1 MPQQAAIVNAFSVRL
16 RIRGHRA
23 TGRPIKLHRVQCV
36 DHQMPGQ
43 GSIALAYAEDIE
55 RLVAE
60 DFLTDALEK
69 LLDFVRDFAPDLKK
83 EALALYA
90 HHSRVRKNLK
100 QQTGDKQ
107 TIGEVHALNAIVED
121 ILAMAERVAAIATEA
136 GAVGAS
142 LPQAVHQPAVSEPQV
157 DGAGGVLNRADG
169 GYTLDDYRKMYVA
182 ALRRLNPSASENVV
196 VAAKAIT
203 KRFSRSDFKL
213 GPLSFELVR
222 GEITGVVGMNAS
234 GKTTLLNLVLG
245 RLSPEEG
252 HITYPA
258 LGENASWAKIKSQLA
273 SVDQLPERWYG
284 SLRHNLNHTAAA
296 FGVLGSKNKDLVDWY
311 VQRYG
316 LHEFADA
323 TWDEISGGFKIR
335 FELVR
340 ALLSQPRLLVLDE
353 PLAYLDII
361 TQQLFLSD
369 LRSIASSIEN
379 PTPIIVTSQH
389 LYEIEAVADRMIIL
403 DDGECLFSAP
413 IAHIPEHNEYQCIE
427 ATIRASKAEIL
438 NALRPI
444 GLVDIEVSVTS
455 YLLFFPKSIDRKVI
469 VAAILEFYGHKL
481 TSFRDISRSTRVLFR
496 NKRDDFEAHVG

>member
-1 MPQQAAIVNAFSVRL
+1 M
-16 RIRGHRA
+16 
-23 TGRPIKLHRVQCV
+23 RPL
-36 DHQMPGQ
+36 QMPTAEE
-43 GSIALAYAEDIE
+43 GSNIVVAYVEDIE

-90 HHSRVRKNLK
+90 HHSRVRKHLK
-100 QQTGDKQ
+100 QRTDDKQ
-107 TIGEVHALNAIVED
+107 TADDVHELNVIVED
-121 ILAMAERVAAIATEA
+121 ILALAERARAIATKPVAVAGSSPEA
-136 GAVGAS
+136 TSQSLITEPAANTAS
-142 LPQAVHQPAVSEPQV
+142 AAS
-157 DGAGGVLNRADG
+157 GADG
-169 GYTLDDYRKMYVA
+169 GYTLDDYRKMYITT
-182 ALRRLNPSASENVV
+182 LRRMNATASENVL
-196 VAAKAIT
+196 VAAQAIT
-203 KRFSRSDFKL
+203 RRFRRSDFKL
-213 GPLSFELVR
+213 GPLSFELLR
-222 GEITGVVGMNAS
+222 GEVTGVVGMNAS

-245 RLSPEEG
+245 RLRPEEG

-258 LGENASWAKIKSQLA
+258 LGANASWAKIKSQLA

-296 FGVLGSKNKDLVDWY
+296 FGVLGKRNEDLVDWY
-311 VQRYG
+311 VHRYG

-353 PLAYLDII
+353 PLAYLDIV

-379 PTPIIVTSQH
+379 PTPIMVTSQH
-389 LYEIEAVADRMIIL
+389 LFEIEAVADRMIIL
-403 DDGECLFSAP
+403 DDGDCLFSGP
-413 IAHIPEHNEYQCIE
+413 TSQIPEHNEFQCIE
-427 ATIRASKAEIL
+427 ATIRASKADVL

-444 GLVDIEVSVTS
+444 GLVDIEVSATS
-455 YLLFFPKSIDRKVI
+455 YLLFFPKSVDRKVI
-469 VAAILEFYGHKL
+469 VTTILGSYGHKL
-481 TSFRDISRSTRVLFR
+481 ISFRDISRSTRVLFR
-496 NKRDDFEAHVG
+496 NKRDDFEAYVR

>member
-1 MPQQAAIVNAFSVRL
+1 MLRL
-16 RIRGHRA
+16 VGSIRRF
-23 TGRPIKLHRVQCV
+23 QCV
-36 DHQMPGQ
+36 HYQMPAAEEGFN
-43 GSIALAYAEDIE
+43 IAVAYVEDIE

-100 QQTGDKQ
+100 QRTDDKQ
-107 TIGEVHALNAIVED
+107 AVGDVHALNGIVED
-121 ILAMAERVAAIATEA
+121 ILALAERVHELATKPE
-136 GAVGAS
+136 AVGAPS
-142 LPQAVHQPAVSEPQV
+142 PQATPQLAISEPATNAASGASNGA
-157 DGAGGVLNRADG
+157 DGG

-182 ALRRLNPSASENVV
+182 TLRRMNASASENVL
-196 VAAKAIT
+196 AAAQAIT
-203 KRFSRSDFKL
+203 RRFSRSDFKL

-234 GKTTLLNLVLG
+234 GKTTLLNLILG
-245 RLSPEEG
+245 RLRPDEG
-252 HITYPA
+252 QITYPA
-258 LGENASWAKIKSQLA
+258 LGANASWGKIKSQLA
-273 SVDQLPERWYG
+273 SVDQLPERWYS
-284 SLRHNLNHTAAA
+284 SLHHNLNHTAAA
-296 FGVLGSKNKDLVDWY
+296 FGVLGRRNEELVNWY
-311 VQRYG
+311 VHRYG

-353 PLAYLDII
+353 PLAYLDIV

-379 PTPIIVTSQH
+379 PTPIVVTSQH

-403 DDGECLFSAP
+403 DNGACLFSGP
-413 IAHIPEHNEYQCIE
+413 TTQIPEHNEYQCIE
-427 ATIRASKAEIL
+427 ATIGASKADVL
-438 NALRPI
+438 NTLRPI
-444 GLVDIEVSVTS
+444 GLVDIEVSATS
-455 YLLFFPKSIDRKVI
+455 YLLFFPKSVNRKVI
-469 VAAILEFYGHKL
+469 VTAILESYGHKL
-481 TSFRDISRSTRVLFR
+481 MSFRDISRSTRVLFR
-496 NKRDDFEAHVG
+496 NKRDDFEAHVR

>member
-1 MPQQAAIVNAFSVRL
+1 VLQLIRSGFIAFQL
-16 RIRGHRA
+16 G
-23 TGRPIKLHRVQCV
+23 
-36 DHQMPGQ
+36 DYQMPVSEE
-43 GSIALAYAEDIE
+43 GSIAAAYVDDIE

-69 LLDFVRDFAPDLKK
+69 LLDFVRDFAPELKR
-83 EALALYA
+83 EALSLYA

-100 QQTGDKQ
+100 HRMDDQQTIEEAD
-107 TIGEVHALNAIVED
+107 ALNSIVEE
-121 ILAMAERVAAIATEA
+121 ILEMAERVRKIATEPGGA
-136 GAVGAS
+136 GALSPQEVFQFAASERQVFGAS
-142 LPQAVHQPAVSEPQV
+142 
-157 DGAGGVLNRADG
+157 GASNRADG
-169 GYTLDDYRKMYVA
+169 GYTLDDYRKMYMV

-196 VAAKAIT
+196 FAARAIT
-203 KRFSRSDFKL
+203 RRFPHSDFKL

-245 RLSPEEG
+245 RLRPDEG
-252 HITYPA
+252 HISYPA

-296 FGVLGSKNKDLVDWY
+296 FGILGNKNKDLVDWY
-311 VQRYG
+311 VHRYG
-316 LHEFADA
+316 LNEFADA

-335 FELVR
+335 FELVK

-369 LRSIASSIEN
+369 LRSIASSVEN

-389 LYEIEAVADRMIIL
+389 LHEIEAVADRMIIL
-403 DDGECLFSAP
+403 DGGACLFSAP
-413 IAHIPEHNEYQCIE
+413 IDQIPEHNEYQCIE
-427 ATIRASKAEIL
+427 ATIRASKADIL
-438 NALRPI
+438 MALRPI
-444 GLVDIEVSVTS
+444 GLVEIEVSTTS
-455 YLLFFPKSIDRKVI
+455 YLLFFPKSIDRKAI
-469 VAAILEFYGHKL
+469 VTAILESYGHKL

-496 NKRDDFEAHVG
+496 NKRDDFEIHVGKSEQAPSISATSL

>member
-1 MPQQAAIVNAFSVRL
+1 MP
-16 RIRGHRA
+16 A
-23 TGRPIKLHRVQCV
+23 TEE
-36 DHQMPGQ
+36 
-43 GSIALAYAEDIE
+43 GSIAVAYVEDIE

-69 LLDFVRDFAPDLKK
+69 LLDFVRDFAPGLKK
-83 EALALYA
+83 EALTLYA

-100 QQTGDKQ
+100 QRTDDKQ
-107 TIGEVHALNAIVED
+107 SIGDVDALNGIVED
-121 ILAMAERVAAIATEA
+121 ILAMAERVRAIAMEPVS
-136 GAVGAS
+136 VGAS
-142 LPQAVHQPAVSEPQV
+142 SPQAVYQSAVSEPQV
-157 DGAGGVLNRADG
+157 DGVSGVSNRADG
-169 GYTLDDYRKMYVA
+169 GYTLDDYRKMYVV
-182 ALRRLNPSASENVV
+182 ALRQLNPSALENVV
-196 VAAKAIT
+196 VAAQAIT

-245 RLSPEEG
+245 RLRPEEG

-258 LGENASWAKIKSQLA
+258 LGAKASWAKIKGRLA

-311 VQRYG
+311 VHRYG

-403 DDGECLFSAP
+403 DDGACLFSGP
-413 IAHIPEHNEYQCIE
+413 IANIPEHNEYQCIE
-427 ATIRASKAEIL
+427 AAIRASKAEVL
-438 NALRPI
+438 NGLRPI
-444 GLVDIEVSVTS
+444 GLVEIEVSATS

-469 VAAILEFYGHKL
+469 VTAILDLYGHKL

-496 NKRDDFEAHVG
+496 NKRDDFEVHVG